1 MSASSL
7 DVGLAQNLAE
17 TASSDPAKAWI
28 LCPWLEQF
36 PTESAI
42 WLSVLAAHDANEGL
56 LRSLSGSKNTW
67 PNVYAGVFAVDTL
80 RPQAQFIRRL
90 KNAGIAGVIN
100 FPSISFIDGEAG
112 AVFEELSL
120 GIDREVDFLQ
130 ACSSA
135 GLRTAGVTR
144 SAEIARRL
152 IAMGVD
158 FLIAHGGPPTGDNSD
173 PSREV
178 AIEVQG
184 IAREHDVPVICISS
198 AIKSLK
204 GAHRAAGVFTTR

>member
-7 DVGLAQNLAE
+7 DVGLARNLAE

-36 PTESAI
+36 PTESGI

-56 LRSLSGSKNTW
+56 LRALSGSKNAW

-80 RPQAQFIRRL
+80 RPRAQFIRRL
-90 KNAGIAGVIN
+90 KDAGIAGVIN

-135 GLRTAGVTR
+135 GLRIAGVTK

-184 IAREHDVPVICISS
+184 IAREHDVPVIPISC
-198 AIKSLK
+198 AIEALR
-204 GAHRAAGVFTTR
+204 GAHRAASVFTTR